1 MMGNFLIYL
10 YTLPREEQI
19 TQVVIISFFF
29 LVLFLFS
36 IFLDFISLKLKKDK
50 NWQWYINIIAF
61 LFHNYIFYILI
72 YIVLNFFI
80 LF

>member
-50 NWQWYINIIAF
+50 N
-61 LFHNYIFYILI
+61 
-72 YIVLNFFI
+72 
-80 LF
+80 